1 MLNLIIRRIYIS
13 IDYIISLLNSKFKF
27 NNDIILIPP
36 TVLNGSFGDELMV
49 VSFLNNFKEKNII
62 LYTEQIIERDDLFR
76 NYTNLK
82 YGKWNNNLIWYKFSE
97 IYLLGAD
104 NLSGT
109 YGNKEVEEKI
119 KILKK
124 ANFFNKKVEILGF
137 SLSKSITSEV
147 QKMFNEIKS
156 FTKFKMRDPDSFD
169 RANKIIL
176 SPKNIIQVADLAFS
190 CPLISCE
197 NDDYITWIKNQK
209 NEDRIII
216 AICPNSIH
224 MRKYNDEEYINQYVD
239 FIKQINNSGKYS
251 FVLLYHDLRELNE
264 NWNDMLI
271 SKELYSILKSYNNVY
286 FTDKIINGVQLKSYL
301 SFVDLTITSRMHFG
315 ISGYSLGKPMLG
327 ITYEN
332 KFSGLQK
339 LFEISPERSL
349 IDYTDLNNLFKI
361 FETFMDDYHKNCKL
375 IQKNLPNILKLSKK
389 NFE

>member
-1 MLNLIIRRIYIS
+1 MVVKKIHILLRYIKNILFSITRLN
-13 IDYIISLLNSKFKF
+13 KK
-27 NNDIILIPP
+27 NNILIPP
-36 TVLNGSFGDELMV
+36 TILNGGFGDDIMV
-49 VSFLNNFKEKNII
+49 TSYIDYFKNNNILLLTEKVI
-62 LYTEQIIERDDLFR
+62 FR
-76 NYTNLK
+76 NDIFQNYNNIK
-82 YGKWNNNLIWYKFSE
+82 YLSWKENIKWEYYFKLS
-97 IYLLGAD
+97 LLGAD
-104 NLSGT
+104 NLSGS
-109 YGNKEVEEKI
+109 YGDQEVKDKI
-119 KILKK
+119 KILQK
-124 ANFFNKKVEILGF
+124 ANFFNKKISILGF
-137 SLSKSITSEV
+137 SLSNTINDSIKKDLNNISKFTV
-147 QKMFNEIKS
+147 FNL
-156 FTKFKMRDPDSFD
+156 RDPDSYK
-169 RANKIIL
+169 RAESFL
-176 SPKNIIQVADLAFS
+176 PKKSTKLVTDVAFL
-190 CPLISCE
+190 CPLIKCE
-197 NDDYITWIKNQK
+197 NDDYITWIRNQK

-224 MRKYNDEEYINQYVD
+224 MRKYKDEEYINQYVD

-301 SFVDLTITSRMHFG
+301 PFVDLTITSRMHLG